1 MKTHYS
7 ISIPKPC
14 HEDWSKMSPNE
25 KGRFCQSCSKSVID
39 FTAMPKV
46 AIENYLTLNS
56 NKKVCGRFK
65 VSQLEQIQIKIPR
78 KILEQQT
85 SFHKLFLLSLLIA
98 MGTTLFNCSDKNGT
112 TKKIDMI
119 EVVDTLETE
128 FIETVKIATTE
139 VATDS
144 TTCKIKERKPVKIKK
159 NEPPTPVLT
168 GLIIVD
174 ESTHNENINVND
186 VEPNLDEL
194 EDDIIIGF
202 PVVEKVPEFKGTP
215 KNLTNSEKKK
225 YMSQKINEIISSNFN
240 TKLGKQLKL
249 KGKQRIL
256 VLFKI
261 DKDGNVANIRARAS
275 HIQLEDE
282 AKRVVNLLPKFIPG
296 QQRGINIGVAYSLPI
311 VFFVED

>member
-1 MKTHYS
+1 MKNLYS

-39 FTAMPKV
+39 FTAMPKE
-46 AIENYLTLNS
+46 AIENYLALNS
-56 NKKVCGRFK
+56 NKKVCGRFR
-65 VSQLEQIQIKIPR
+65 VSQLEQIQIKIPSEL
-78 KILEQQT
+78 LEQQT

-119 EVVDTLETE
+119 EVVGTLKTELVDTLE
-128 FIETVKIATTE
+128 IATTT
-139 VATDS
+139 VTTDS
-144 TTCKIKERKPVKIKK
+144 TTCNTKERKPVKSKK
-159 NEPPTPVLT
+159 NEAPLPVLT

-174 ESTHNENINVND
+174 ESTHDEDPIANNI
-186 VEPNLDEL
+186 EPNLDEL
-194 EDDIIIGF
+194 EDEIIIGF
-202 PVVEKVPEFKGTP
+202 PIVDKVPEFKDTP

-225 YMSQKINEIISSNFN
+225 YMSQKINEIITSNFN
-240 TKLGKQLKL
+240 TELGKKLKL

-261 DKDGNVANIRARAS
+261 DKNGNVCNITTRAS
-275 HIQLEDE
+275 HIELEDE
-282 AKRVVNLLPKFIPG
+282 AKRVINLLPQFIPG